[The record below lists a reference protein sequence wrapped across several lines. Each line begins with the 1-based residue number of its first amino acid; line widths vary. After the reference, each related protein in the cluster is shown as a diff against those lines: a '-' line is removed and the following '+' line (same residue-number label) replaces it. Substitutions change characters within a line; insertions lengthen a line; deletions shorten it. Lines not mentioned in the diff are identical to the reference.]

1 MGNAF
6 GVVTPEN
13 WADYDVIFIGYL
25 ILWQEAAWPINDFV
39 EENDFSGKTL
49 IPFATSTSSDLGES
63 GNLLAEMAGTDNWE
77 EGQRFSSLATS
88 SDVAGWLTEIG

>member
-25 ILWQEAAWPINDFV
+25 ILWQEAAWSINDFV
-39 EENDFSGKTL
+39 EENDFSGKQSFHLRHLQAL
-49 IPFATSTSSDLGES
+49 I
-63 GNLLAEMAGTDNWE
+63 
-77 EGQRFSSLATS
+77 
-88 SDVAGWLTEIG
+88 